1 MILGV
6 YILCKILWSLRYKMA
21 TKRKKNKRKNAGEE
35 IYRGKKE
42 RRKLHPGLNT
52 FRAPPFVLKIL
63 KISV

>member
-1 MILGV
+1 
-6 YILCKILWSLRYKMA
+6 MA